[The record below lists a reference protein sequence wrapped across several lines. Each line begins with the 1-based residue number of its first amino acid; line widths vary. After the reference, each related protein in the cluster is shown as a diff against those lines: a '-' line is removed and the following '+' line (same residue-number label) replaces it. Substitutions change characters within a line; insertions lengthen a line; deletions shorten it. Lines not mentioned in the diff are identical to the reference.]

1 MIKVVYVQKF
11 YSFIQMNN
19 FINTLS
25 HVGDIAAIPFFAWAA
40 AYFYRKKH
48 RTLEEKILMALAVF
62 GILVDLFFT
71 FHYLRK

>member
-1 MIKVVYVQKF
+1 
-11 YSFIQMNN
+11 MNN
-19 FINTLS
+19 FVNTLS
-25 HVGDIAAIPFFAWAA
+25 HVGDIAAILFFAWAA

>member
-1 MIKVVYVQKF
+1 MFKKF

-25 HVGDIAAIPFFAWAA
+25 HVGDIAAIPFFAWGA

-48 RTLEEKILMALAVF
+48 RTLEEKILLGLAVF
-62 GILVDLFFT
+62 GMLVDLFFT
-71 FHYLRK
+71 FHYLRKSS